1 MASNI
6 PSLGMEAHS
15 DTRRRQK
22 HHQTRLS
29 RAITAVLRYDVPDWL
44 DLPTLEMMLQRRFKL
59 DVDFGDLLIAILA
72 DPVRFE
78 LSKWQGG
85 WWCRATYRH

>member
-1 MASNI
+1 MS
-6 PSLGMEAHS
+6 SLPHLEMES
-15 DTRRRQK
+15 RGQDRRKHQK
-22 HHQTRLS
+22 TRLS

-44 DLPTLEMMLQRRFKL
+44 DLPSLQTMVRRRFHL
-59 DVDFGDLLIAILA
+59 NADFGDLFIAILA

-78 LSKWQGG
+78 LVKWECG